1 MEIQSEENKRT
12 FELKSGNKVV
22 VTRRDPFGLWYISF
36 DKGAVPKSLSGS
48 YTTFALALRDIN
60 TWADAND
67 KSFGKPDPIPE
78 LKTKKVKSSKPIKDI
93 FVEQEE

>member
-60 TWADAND
+60 SWIEKND
-67 KSFGKPDPIPE
+67 KELGKPDPIPE
-78 LKTKKVKSSKPIKDI
+78 LKTKRVKQKENNFQKES
-93 FVEQEE
+93 VLE